1 MNVSL
6 ALLKLHIVIGLSLS
20 LGMGMFPRVGP
31 SLYPGSIKLKAIKT
45 HRLVFL
51 ESQKKLWA
59 WTLYDA
65 LCVKGQH
72 EGVVHHEV
80 GLSLKNQKHSAV
92 AWM

>member
-1 MNVSL
+1 ML
-6 ALLKLHIVIGLSLS
+6 
-20 LGMGMFPRVGP
+20 PWVGP

-51 ESQKKLWA
+51 ESQKKLWT

-72 EGVVHHEV
+72 EGVVHHEQRWPESKGPEAECCSV
-80 GLSLKNQKHSAV
+80 D
-92 AWM
+92 MM